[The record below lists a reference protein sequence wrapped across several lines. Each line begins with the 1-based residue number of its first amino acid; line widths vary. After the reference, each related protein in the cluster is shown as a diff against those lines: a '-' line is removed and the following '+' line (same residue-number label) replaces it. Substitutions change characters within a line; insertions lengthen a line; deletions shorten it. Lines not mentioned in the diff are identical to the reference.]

1 MSLQGLFYFCLVLIV
16 EYGVLMRIWTLLW
29 PRLSDVERVAAQS
42 SQGGGNEDTSVRITR
57 QSSVFGSMED
67 SDVAA
72 ERERITST
80 PLNQLYQTDSIIMK
94 V

>member
-1 MSLQGLFYFCLVLIV
+1 
-16 EYGVLMRIWTLLW
+16 MRIWTWLW
-29 PRLSDVERVAAQS
+29 PRLSDVERAVAQS
-42 SQGGGNEDTSVRITR
+42 SLSGGNEDNNVIFSR

-72 ERERITST
+72 EKERIVST
-80 PLNQLYQTDSIIMK
+80 PLDQLYQTDSIIMK